1 MRRMMISAV
10 GLASLALVVGEA
22 SAATPASGKCLAL
35 ELAVE
40 RDAAA
45 FSKTKTAQV
54 VDFPTPGDL
63 YESYVER
70 VKSEPLAELEREV
83 RDGTATLEKI
93 QAEDGPSE
101 ELSLN
106 LSLARLSGCYVK
118 VLGAGR

>member
-1 MRRMMISAV
+1 M
-10 GLASLALVVGEA
+10 
-22 SAATPASGKCLAL
+22 
-35 ELAVE
+35 
-40 RDAAA
+40 
-45 FSKTKTAQV
+45 